1 VSQSPRLAELDTP
14 LMDAAI
20 PGLTLFSRGKV
31 RDTFDFGS
39 HLLMVATDRMSAFD
53 VILPNGIPDKGVI
66 LTEMSNWWFERTS
79 NIAPNHLEPG
89 GWPSKISDHEREWG
103 RRSMYVRRAERVDVE
118 CVVRGYLAGSGWK
131 EYREEGTLAGLSLP
145 PGLVESDRLPE
156 PRFTPATK
164 NDSGHDENISTT
176 RMADIVGAEL
186 TSELQQL
193 SLELY
198 ATAATIALE
207 RGVILADT
215 KLEFGFIDGK
225 IHLIDECFTPD
236 SSRYWDAETYQRGKP
251 QPSMDKQYLRDW
263 LEVQDWDKTAPGPEL
278 PEEVVLGTRERYLL
292 AYRRI
297 TGQELKPGGQA

>member
-1 VSQSPRLAELDTP
+1 VSETPRLAELDAP

-31 RDTFDFGS
+31 RDTFDFGD

-53 VILPNGIPDKGVI
+53 VILPNGIPDKGAI
-66 LTEMSNWWFERTS
+66 LTEMSKWWFERTGD
-79 NIAPNHLEPG
+79 IAPNHLES
-89 GWPSKISDHEREWG
+89 GWPSQLSDQEREWG
-103 RRSMYVRRAERVDVE
+103 QRSMYVRKAERIDIE

-131 EYREEGTLAGLSLP
+131 EYRKGGTLAGLRLP
-145 PGLVESDRLPE
+145 AGLVESDRLPE
-156 PRFTPATK
+156 PQFTPSTK
-164 NDSGHDENISTT
+164 NDTGHDENISISQ
-176 RMADIVGAEL
+176 MADTVGAEL
-186 TSELQQL
+186 TDELQRL
-193 SLELY
+193 SLQLY
-198 ATAATIALE
+198 SSAAATALE

-215 KLEFGFIDGK
+215 KLEFGFIDGQ

-236 SSRYWDAETYQRGKP
+236 SSRYWDAETYERGKP

-263 LEVQDWDKTAPGPEL
+263 LESLGWDKTPPGPEL

-297 TGQELKPGGQA
+297 TGRELKTGAQA

>member
-1 VSQSPRLAELDTP
+1 VSQTPSLAELDP
-14 LMDAAI
+14 PIMDAAI

-31 RDTFDFGS
+31 RDTFDFGD
-39 HLLMVATDRMSAFD
+39 HLLMIATDRMSAFD

-66 LTEMSNWWFERTS
+66 LTEMSKWWFERTAH
-79 NIAPNHLEPG
+79 IVPNHLDPG
-89 GWPSKISDHEREWG
+89 GWPPELSEHQQSWE
-103 RRSMYVRRAERVDVE
+103 RRSMYVRKAERVDVE

-145 PGLVESDRLPE
+145 AGLVESDRLPE
-156 PRFTPATK
+156 PQFTPATK
-164 NDSGHDENISTT
+164 NDTGHDENISISQ
-176 RMADIVGAEL
+176 MADTYGAEL
-186 TSELQQL
+186 TDQLQQL

-198 ATAATIALE
+198 RAAATTALE

-236 SSRYWDAETYQRGKP
+236 SSRYWDAQTYERGKP

-263 LEVQDWDKTAPGPEL
+263 LESLDWDKTAPGPAL

-292 AYRRI
+292 AYRRVI
-297 TGQELKPGGQA
+297 GEDLKLGVQD

>member
-1 VSQSPRLAELDTP
+1 VSQTKSLAELDPP

-31 RDTFDFGS
+31 RDTFDFGN

-53 VILPNGIPDKGVI
+53 VILPNGIPDKGVV
-66 LTEMSNWWFERTS
+66 LTEMSKWWFARTS
-79 NIAPNHLEPG
+79 HIAPNHLDPD
-89 GWPSKISDHEREWG
+89 GWPSELSDQEIQWG
-103 RRSMYVRRAERVDVE
+103 RRSMYVRKAERVDVE

-131 EYREEGTLAGLSLP
+131 EYREGGTLAGLNLP

-164 NDSGHDENISTT
+164 NDGGHDENISISQ
-176 RMADIVGAEL
+176 MSDMVGAEL
-186 TSELQQL
+186 TTELHQL
-193 SLELY
+193 SLQLY
-198 ATAATIALE
+198 TTAAAIALE

-225 IHLIDECFTPD
+225 LHLIDECFTPD
-236 SSRYWDAETYQRGKP
+236 SSRYWDADGYQRGKP

-263 LEVQDWDKTAPGPEL
+263 LESLDWDKTAPGPEL
-278 PEEVVLGTRERYLL
+278 PEEIVLGTRERYLL
-292 AYRRI
+292 AYGRI
-297 TGQELKPGGQA
+297 TGEALRTGGRA